1 MNYRQIGFR
10 IQMAREEQNIN
21 QKELA
26 EKIGISQSSLS
37 NYEKGKRRL
46 YIADLEK
53 FAEALNKPTD
63 YFLLPIDNDLYDDGN
78 SEMLEFVNIMNDIAK
93 LSREDRNSVIN
104 YVKWLQ
110 QNKKE

>member
-1 MNYRQIGFR
+1 
-10 IQMAREEQNIN
+10 MAREEQNIN

-53 FAEALNKPTD
+53 FAAALNKPTD
-63 YFLLPIDNDLYDDGN
+63 YFMLPIDNDIKDEGN
-78 SEMLEFVNIMNDIAK
+78 SEMIEFINIMNEIVK
-93 LSREDRNSVIN
+93 LSREDRISVFN
-104 YVKWLQ
+104 YAKWLQ